1 MASSL
6 VIRALIAATRCKQR
20 VILFVSGSVSFSN
33 FVPFDKQFGNEEG
46 IFFSDLGEWKVCE
59 VLAANDSV
67 TPVKP
72 FNLCVCPQGALW
84 QRSARLFT
92 LLLSCA
98 LAHGAISSFRLILS
112 NVKLDHLFPV
122 FFIFLLFF
130 FSTTANPRS
139 VHKEFRAWR
148 SNRMRTDAR
157 FLSSLTT
164 AFIECLAA
172 AVDPAASSCRR
183 AIKRRR
189 KTSFHS
195 TPVFPPFFCFRLH
208 RSATQK
214 VKCAIY
220 RQVLQ
225 ANSRR

>member
-46 IFFSDLGEWKVCE
+46 IFFFSDLGERKVCE

-84 QRSARLFT
+84 QRSARLFAIP
-92 LLLSCA
+92 LPLA
-98 LAHGAISSFRLILS
+98 LAHGPISSFGFNSQRCEIGS
-112 NVKLDHLFPV
+112 SVSCFSFLF
-122 FFIFLLFF
+122 LH
-130 FSTTANPRS
+130 T
-139 VHKEFRAWR
+139 EFRAQR
-148 SNRMRTDAR
+148 TNRMRTDAR
-157 FLSSLTT
+157 LLSSLTT
-164 AFIECLAA
+164 QFIECLAA
-172 AVDPAASSCRR
+172 TTAVDPAASSCCRTIR
-183 AIKRRR
+183 RRR

-195 TPVFPPFFCFRLH
+195 TPVLFSHFCFRLC

-214 VKCAIY
+214 VKCTVC
-220 RQVLQ
+220 RQALQ
-225 ANSRR
+225 ANSRP

>member
-1 MASSL
+1 M
-6 VIRALIAATRCKQR
+6 
-20 VILFVSGSVSFSN
+20 
-33 FVPFDKQFGNEEG
+33 
-46 IFFSDLGEWKVCE
+46 CE

-130 FSTTANPRS
+130 FFHDCQPSQRAQGVQSLANQSDEDRRETP
-139 VHKEFRAWR
+139 
-148 SNRMRTDAR
+148 
-157 FLSSLTT
+157 L
-164 AFIECLAA
+164 FINDGVYRVSRAA
-172 AVDPAASSCRR
+172 AASC
-183 AIKRRR
+183 
-189 KTSFHS
+189 
-195 TPVFPPFFCFRLH
+195 
-208 RSATQK
+208 
-214 VKCAIY
+214 
-220 RQVLQ
+220 
-225 ANSRR
+225 

>member
-46 IFFSDLGEWKVCE
+46 IFFFSDLGEWKVCE

-92 LLLSCA
+92 LPLSCA

-122 FFIFLLFF
+122 FFYFFVVFF
-130 FSTTANPRS
+130 FPPLPT
-139 VHKEFRAWR
+139 
-148 SNRMRTDAR
+148 
-157 FLSSLTT
+157 
-164 AFIECLAA
+164 LAA
-172 AVDPAASSCRR
+172 CTRSSELGEP
-183 AIKRRR
+183 IG
-189 KTSFHS
+189 
-195 TPVFPPFFCFRLH
+195 
-208 RSATQK
+208 
-214 VKCAIY
+214 
-220 RQVLQ
+220 
-225 ANSRR
+225 